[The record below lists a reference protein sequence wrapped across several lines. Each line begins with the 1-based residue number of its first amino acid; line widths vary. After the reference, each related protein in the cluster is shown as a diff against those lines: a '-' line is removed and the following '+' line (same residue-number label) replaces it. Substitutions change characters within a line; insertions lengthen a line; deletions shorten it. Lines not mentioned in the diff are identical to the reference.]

1 MNSIIANRI
10 NNLVANDPA
19 KIAILHLLADGK
31 WHTRFEVESAARN
44 QRSII
49 GLVGICVMI
58 KTLQEA
64 DSELLEE
71 YDNTSGRFYR
81 LNPQRTTLVRK
92 IIEYHVKNSKQ
103 GTTSTAV
110 EFKRFKDR
118 LRSQRKSDQAID
130 DDLKQ
135 FL

>member
-19 KIAILHLLADGK
+19 KIAILNLLADGK

-44 QRSII
+44 QRSVI
-49 GLVGICVMI
+49 GLVGICVI
-58 KTLQEA
+58 LKTLQEA
-64 DSELLEE
+64 DSDLLEV
-71 YDNTSGRFYR
+71 YDNDSGRFYR
-81 LNPQRTTLVRK
+81 LNPQRTALVKK
-92 IIEYHVKNSKQ
+92 IVEYHMKNSKHV
-103 GTTSTAV
+103 TTSSAAQ
-110 EFKRFKDR
+110 FKRFKDR
-118 LRSQRKSDQAID
+118 LRSQRKSDQTID

>member
-19 KIAILHLLADGK
+19 KIAILNLLADGK

-44 QRSII
+44 QRSVI
-49 GLVGICVMI
+49 GLVGICVI
-58 KTLQEA
+58 LKTLQEA
-64 DSELLEE
+64 DSELLED
-71 YDNTSGRFYR
+71 YDNDSGRFYR
-81 LNPQRTTLVRK
+81 LNPQRTALVRK
-92 IIEYHVKNSKQ
+92 IVEYHLKNSKHV
-103 GTTSTAV
+103 TTSSAAQ
-110 EFKRFKDR
+110 FKRFKDR
-118 LRSQRKSDQAID
+118 LRSQRKSDQTID

>member
-10 NNLVANDPA
+10 NNLVASDPA
-19 KIAILHLLADGK
+19 KIAILKLLVDGK

-44 QRSII
+44 QRDFI
-49 GLVGICVMI
+49 GLVGICVII

-71 YDNTSGRFYR
+71 YDNDSGRFYR
-81 LNPQRTTLVRK
+81 LNPQRTAIVRK
-92 IIEYHVKNSKQ
+92 IVDYHLKNSKEVQ
-103 GTTSTAV
+103 TSSAV
-110 EFKRFKDR
+110 QFKRFKER
-118 LRSQRKSDQAID
+118 LRSQRKSEQAID

>member
-49 GLVGICVMI
+49 GLVGICVII

-71 YDNTSGRFYR
+71 YDNDSGRFYR
-81 LNPQRTTLVRK
+81 LNQQRTVLVRK
-92 IIEYHVKNSKQ
+92 IVEYHVKNSEQ
-103 GTTSTAV
+103 GTTSSAV

>member
-19 KIAILHLLADGK
+19 KIAILSLLADGK
-31 WHTRFEVESAARN
+31 WHTRFEVESAARS
-44 QRSII
+44 QRSVI
-49 GLVGICVMI
+49 GLVGICVII

-64 DSELLEE
+64 DSELLET
-71 YDNTSGRFYR
+71 YDNDSGRFYR
-81 LNPQRTTLVRK
+81 LNPQRTTIVRK
-92 IIEYHVKNSKQ
+92 IVEYHLKNSNQ
-103 GTTSTAV
+103 VTTSSAAQ
-110 EFKRFKDR
+110 FKRFKER
-118 LRSQRKSDQAID
+118 LRSQRKSDQALD